1 MSSAITCGDSAFTPP
16 RLRARDDKVQ
26 FVAKYLKAYFDFTF
40 LPGSKT
46 FDPNWSVAQADQ
58 VEVAEVN
65 QLLGEVFVTTGNK
78 SVSRV
83 VAANF
88 VSLFYWQIFSW
99 SRFPMFQL
107 RHRCDPG
114 LQTFHHSV
122 VGWFIDT
129 SVSFTVPQVASL
141 IPLELAPLK
150 NLCPMIEDCSTIVD
164 FLVAKHWSWWANGA
178 SPFCFLRLDNNG
190 RIHGFECCVPS
201 ACHFR
206 KHPDRSLMHSL
217 AANHFNILK
226 TWDDATTDEM
236 QHLLARLSGRSSLR
250 HSTTS
255 MPSCVQAAGTFMRL
269 RAGVPTILLD
279 AESELL
285 ALVVDMLGVDRCDVD
300 LDMLYNEFVEVA
312 AHGNGPSMRT
322 GEVRGFLAQKYP
334 SGKRILLLR
343 WAKQAAQMKQEGG
356 KLMSFLQA
364 VLYASTELEKDANR
378 QLYAIGC
385 LDLSIGVRREGVRD
399 LFVLP
404 CMGGLASATT
414 AERTDPL

>member
-1 MSSAITCGDSAFTPP
+1 MSSAITGGDSAFTPP

-26 FVAKYLKAYFDFTF
+26 LVAKYLKAYFDFTF

-46 FDPNWSVAQADQ
+46 FDPNWRVGQADQ
-58 VEVAEVN
+58 VEAAEVN
-65 QLLGEVFVTTGNK
+65 QLLGEVFATSGYKT
-78 SVSRV
+78 VSRV

-88 VSLFYWQIFSW
+88 VSLCYWQLFSC
-99 SRFPMFQL
+99 SRHSLFQ
-107 RHRCDPG
+107 RHHPG
-114 LQTFHHSV
+114 MELLKHSV
-122 VGWFIDT
+122 VGWLIDM
-129 SVSFTVPQVASL
+129 SVSCIVPQAASL

-150 NLCPMIEDCSTIVD
+150 NLCPTIEDCSTIVD
-164 FLVAKHWSWWANGA
+164 FLAAKHWSWWANGA
-178 SPFCFLRLDNNG
+178 SPFCFLRFDNVG
-190 RIHGFECCVPS
+190 GLRGFGFCVPS
-201 ACHFR
+201 ASHFR
-206 KHPDRSLMHSL
+206 KHPDQSFVDSL
-217 AANHFNILK
+217 AVNQVYILK
-226 TWDDATTDEM
+226 TWDDATTVEIHD
-236 QHLLARLSGRSSLR
+236 LLAGLSGRSSLR
-250 HSTTS
+250 HTTTS
-255 MPSCVQAAGTFMRL
+255 MTSCVQAAGTFMRL
-269 RAGVPTILLD
+269 QAGVPTILLD

-300 LDMLYNEFVEVA
+300 LDMLYNEFVEVS

-322 GEVRGFLAQKYP
+322 GEVGGFLAQKYP

-356 KLMSFLQA
+356 ELMSFLQA

-404 CMGGLASATT
+404 CMGGLASAST